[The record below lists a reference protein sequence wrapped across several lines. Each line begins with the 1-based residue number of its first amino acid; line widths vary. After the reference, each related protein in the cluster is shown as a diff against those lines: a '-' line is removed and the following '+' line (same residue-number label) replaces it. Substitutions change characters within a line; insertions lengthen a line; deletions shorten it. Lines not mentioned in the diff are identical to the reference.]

1 MMPEPAVHDMSTE
14 EEDGFVVPELRDF
27 STEEIRRICREA
39 ASSFP
44 GCSGDERLERMR
56 SRYPEF
62 WYRYPKLLD
71 MACQPGMDLTRLDF
85 MLGMLST
92 VRNEGMGMETANQE
106 VQKILAD
113 AYLPANLRAPG
124 QQEVA
129 KEEEAKA

>member
-1 MMPEPAVHDMSTE
+1 MHDMRNE
-14 EEDGFVVPELRDF
+14 EEGGFEVPELQDF
-27 STEEIRRICREA
+27 SPESIRRICREA
-39 ASSFP
+39 ATSFP

-71 MACQPGMDLTRLDF
+71 MACQAGMDLTRLDF

-92 VRNEGMGMETANQE
+92 VRNDGMGMETANKQ

-113 AYLPANLRAPG
+113 AYLPANLRA
-124 QQEVA
+124 Q
-129 KEEEAKA
+129 EEEAKA